1 MRATRRPDRAGEG
14 TMTAQQWSTH
24 AAGSGGGLG
33 HRRRVVLRNGRA
45 GEANHQLQV
54 APHRQYAP
62 LGVSCKCRVSR
73 RRMAAFRRVPPLRR
87 TRPDVL
93 GAPQRPWCIVA
104 IQHCNA
110 LHRDERRTADMS
122 RCGTACQSG
131 GCPSRRSR
139 PHACTLPRHERTV
152 LGSAVSVQRRSG
164 GIVGV
169 RWHHVVRCDSV
180 RVRLG
185 AATGGF
191 KIGSRAVAGAVRR
204 RCGDRF

>member
-1 MRATRRPDRAGEG
+1 MGATRRRDRAGEG

-45 GEANHQLQV
+45 GEANHELQV
-54 APHRQYAP
+54 ASHRQYAS

-73 RRMAAFRRVPPLRR
+73 RRMAAFHRVPPSRR
-87 TRPDVL
+87 TRQNVL
-93 GAPQRPWCIVA
+93 GAPPQSRCIVA

-110 LHRDERRTADMS
+110 LHRDERRTADRS
-122 RCGTACQSG
+122 RCGTACQSS
-131 GCPSRRSR
+131 GCPTRRSR
-139 PHACTLPRHERTV
+139 PRACTLHRHERTV

-191 KIGSRAVAGAVRR
+191 TTGRRAVAGAVRR
-204 RCGDRF
+204 RCGYRL